1 MKLDVEISS
10 FDIIV
15 ESLGVIWNPGM
26 EALKLQQDL
35 DVQSVDDIPFAAERA
50 GYEIS
55 YVDLPAKVSGF
66 PLVVA
71 GKPHIA
77 VNRAKPSKH
86 SKFTIAHELGHH
98 VLHINP
104 PHDADRAG
112 LLTRGMAEFQANM
125 FAATLVGRVAN
136 NEEQAVMFTH
146 NPEMRSTLAVS
157 ILGTVV
163 AILMAVVIWICAR
176 VFQRQIS
183 ASIETK

>member
-1 MKLDVEISS
+1 MKPDIEISS

-15 ESLGVIWNPGM
+15 ESLGVIWNPAM

-35 DVQSVDDIPFAAERA
+35 DVQSVDDIPLAAERA

-104 PHDADRAG
+104 PHDAIQAG
-112 LLTRGMAEFQANM
+112 LLTNGMAEFEANM
-125 FAATLVGRVAN
+125 FAATLVGRVTN
-136 NEEQAVMFTH
+136 HEEQAVMLTH

-157 ILGTVV
+157 IFGTIL
-163 AILMAVVIWICAR
+163 AILIALIVWVSSHL
-176 VFQRQIS
+176 FQRQVS
-183 ASIETK
+183 TSIETK